1 MTLNKPGEGLPI
13 QARGAFTLI
22 ELLVVIAIIAILAGL
37 LLPALSK
44 AKMKA
49 QGIFCM
55 NNGKQLSLA
64 WRLYSDDNSDRL
76 VAAMSDSESA
86 ANPGRPNWVGG
97 KLDWTA
103 SAVNWDVNHDVS
115 VGPLW
120 HYSGKSSSIYKC
132 PSDPSVVANGTGKK
146 ISRVRSISMSQVFG
160 VGAWLAPD
168 KFRVYDKLAI
178 IASPVKTFVFVDEH
192 PNSLNDAAFG
202 VKCEGNQPSDPPFAV
217 TLIDLPANYH
227 NGAAGFSFADGHAEI
242 HKWQGDFLRKLTT
255 SIGDNSALDTLPTP
269 PCPVSNSQGNRN
281 DARWLA
287 ANTTVRKN

>member
-1 MTLNKPGEGLPI
+1 MTFNKSGHGPRK
-13 QARGAFTLI
+13 QSQGAFTLI

-49 QGIFCM
+49 QGIYCM

-64 WRLYSDDNSDRL
+64 WRLYADDNGDRL
-76 VAAMSDSESA
+76 VASLSA
-86 ANPGRPNWVGG
+86 AEAGANPGRPNWIDG
-97 KLDWTA
+97 KLDWTQ
-103 SAVNWDVNHDVS
+103 SAVNWDVNHDIS
-115 VGPLW
+115 VGPIW
-120 HYSGKSSSIYKC
+120 SYSGKSASIYKC
-132 PSDPSVVANGTGKK
+132 PSDPSVVANGAGKMLP
-146 ISRVRSISMSQVFG
+146 RVRSISMSQVFG
-160 VGAWLAPD
+160 IGSWLAPN
-168 KFRVYDKLAI
+168 KFRTYDKLAHI
-178 IASPVKTFVFVDEH
+178 VSPVRTFVFVDEH
-192 PNSLNDAAFG
+192 PNSINDAAFG

-255 SIGDNSALDTLPTP
+255 SIGNNSAVDALPDP
-269 PCPVSNSQGNRN
+269 PRSVSNSQGNRN

-287 ANTTVRKN
+287 ANTTVAK